1 MIAKAS
7 RLQSLTHTCLI
18 IPPAVVLQAGLRP
31 LRVEAGGRGRRL
43 GPVDPVG

>member
-7 RLQSLTHTCLI
+7 RLQNPTHPLI

-31 LRVEAGGRGRRL
+31 LRVAAGGRGWRL